1 MANSKWKKEP
11 LKKLCYR
18 IGDGLHGTPNYSDN
32 TDIFFI
38 NGNNLKNGK
47 IVITENTNTV
57 SKEEL
62 ENNYIALNENTLLLS
77 INGTLGSMAFYNNET
92 VMLGKSAAYL
102 NFKTNINRF
111 YYYYFQLD
119 GVQQY
124 FHNVATG
131 STIKNLS
138 LKSIQDFEV
147 PVPDDKEW
155 QSIVS
160 ILSSL
165 DSKIE
170 LNNKINSELEKIA
183 KTIYEYWFVQFDFPD
198 VNGKPY
204 KSFGGKMIYNE
215 ILKREIPFGWK
226 LKALN
231 DIESNIITGKTPSTK
246 IKENFDGDIPFI
258 TIDDIRQDTYIY
270 KTERTLTKK
279 GAETQSNKYLDEND
293 ICVSCIGTVGIIG
306 FVGKK
311 SQTNQQINTIST
323 PKEYNR
329 YYLFQYLND
338 FFNFNSAAKKGAVLS
353 NMNKGDFEAIPVI
366 DPDKYLKQ
374 IYFERVD
381 NIFKTIANN
390 IKQNQKLVALRDW
403 LLPMLMNG
411 QVTVKEAQEHI
422 NQAAEPQ
429 ENYSINSK

>member
-18 IGDGLHGTPNYSDN
+18 IGDGLHGTPKYSDN

-183 KTIYEYWFVQFDFPD
+183 KTIYDYWFVQLDFPD
-198 VNGKPY
+198 ANGKPY
-204 KSFGGKMIYNE
+204 KSSGGKIVFNDE
-215 ILKREIPFGWK
+215 LKREIPLGWEIGS
-226 LKALN
+226 LL
-231 DIESNIITGKTPSTK
+231 DIATYTNGIACQKYRPDSYDYLPVIKIREMRDGITVNTEKVKVDIPEK
-246 IKENFDGDIPFI
+246 VKVFDGDVLFSWSASLEVMQWSGGDGGLNQHIFKVTSKKYTKSFYFFELVNYLHHFKMVADLRKTTMGHITRDHLKQSRIIIPPKEI
-258 TIDDIRQDTYIY
+258 I
-270 KTERTLTKK
+270 K
-279 GAETQSNKYLDEND
+279 ALDEKLNP
-293 ICVSCIGTVGIIG
+293 ILNKQVLL
-306 FVGKK
+306 
-311 SQTNQQINTIST
+311 N
-323 PKEYNR
+323 KE
-329 YYLFQYLND
+329 
-338 FFNFNSAAKKGAVLS
+338 
-353 NMNKGDFEAIPVI
+353 
-366 DPDKYLKQ
+366 
-374 IYFERVD
+374 
-381 NIFKTIANN
+381 
-390 IKQNQKLVALRDW
+390 NQKLTELRDW

-411 QVTVKEAQEHI
+411 QVTVKEAQEQI